1 MIQPIAQSE
10 LLMSG
15 NNSKP
20 ATETVGAHVEKRRSP
35 WPLALIAALFVIAAF
50 FTWYGNWFG
59 RNLSDEDISRYLTE
73 DSKPR
78 HVQHALFQIAERM
91 NNHDPNVK
99 KFYPQ
104 VLALS
109 SSPVTEIRQTTAW
122 IMGQD
127 NTREEFHA
135 ALRKLLEDREPI
147 VRRNA
152 AVQLV
157 RFNDAQGLSELRAT
171 LKPYMV
177 AAPVGGKVENALT
190 DGSSVTF
197 GTLLAKI
204 EKADR
209 QIEELRAPLP
219 GVIKRVGAA
228 EDKEV
233 QPGEIL
239 FSIAPD
245 SEFVWETLR
254 ALYVVGERED
264 LAEVERYAV
273 GVAHMPARIKEQA
286 ALTARAIK
294 DRSEKSSNSGSSAQ

>member
-1 MIQPIAQSE
+1 MQS
-10 LLMSG
+10 
-15 NNSKP
+15 
-20 ATETVGAHVEKRRSP
+20 TGAHMEKRRSP
-35 WPLALIAALFVIAAF
+35 WPLALIAGLFVVAAF

-59 RNLSDEDISRYLTE
+59 RSLSDEDISRYLAE
-73 DSKPR
+73 DNRPR
-78 HVQHALFQIAERM
+78 HVQHALYQIAERM
-91 NNHDPNVK
+91 NNHDPSVK

-104 VLALS
+104 VLALAA
-109 SSPVTEIRQTTAW
+109 SPVTEIRQTTAW

-127 NTREEFHA
+127 ITQEEFHA

-157 RFNDAQGLSELRAT
+157 RFNDARGLPELRAT

-177 AAPVGGKVENALT
+177 AAPVAGKVENALT
-190 DGSSVTF
+190 DGSVVTF

-204 EKADR
+204 EKAGR

-219 GVIKRVGAA
+219 GVITRASAA
-228 EDKEV
+228 EDKEIE
-233 QPGEIL
+233 PGEIL

-264 LAEVERYAV
+264 LAEVERYAK
-273 GVAHMPARIKEQA
+273 GVERMPARVKEQA

-294 DRSEKSSNSGSSAQ
+294 DRSEKSSSSGSSAQ